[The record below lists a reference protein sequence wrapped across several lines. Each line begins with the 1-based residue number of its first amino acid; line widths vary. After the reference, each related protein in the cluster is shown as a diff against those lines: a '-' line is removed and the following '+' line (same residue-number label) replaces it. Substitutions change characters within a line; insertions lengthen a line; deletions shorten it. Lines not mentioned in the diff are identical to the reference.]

1 MHTRALTW
9 MVALGLLATA
19 CGNDTPES
27 GSTTPPS
34 TAGEPSG
41 TVVLLTHDSF
51 ALTPELLEAFEAE
64 TGITVEVQPSGDAGA
79 VLNRAILTAGEPEGD
94 VLFGVDSNLLG
105 RALAEDLFL
114 PYESAL
120 LEHVPEHLRVDE
132 HVTPIDVGDVCLNTD
147 LAYFEENDLEAPD
160 GLDDLVDP
168 AYEGLTVV
176 EDPSTSS
183 PGLAFLLATVVELG
197 DDWEQWWADLRANDV
212 LVESGWESAYYGAF
226 SGGSGEGDR
235 PIVVSYASSPA
246 AEVYFSEGALTEA
259 PTGVVTSSCFGQV
272 EYAGILRGTSNEPA
286 ARALV
291 DFLLSP
297 EVQADIPLQMF
308 VYPVR
313 GDVPLPAVFNEH
325 AEPIGAPLTM
335 DPVEIDAQREDLI
348 ARWTEIVL
356 R

>member
-1 MHTRALTW
+1 
-9 MVALGLLATA
+9 
-19 CGNDTPES
+19 
-27 GSTTPPS
+27 
-34 TAGEPSG
+34 
-41 TVVLLTHDSF
+41 
-51 ALTPELLEAFEAE
+51 
-64 TGITVEVQPSGDAGA
+64 
-79 VLNRAILTAGEPEGD
+79 VLNRAILTAGDPEGD

-105 RALAEDLFL
+105 RALAEDLFI
-114 PYESAL
+114 PYESPL

-147 LAYFEENDLEAPD
+147 LAYFEDKDLAAPD
-160 GLDDLVDP
+160 SLDDLVDP
-168 AYEGLTVV
+168 AYAGLTVV

-183 PGLAFLLATVVELG
+183 PGLAFLLATVAQYG

-246 AEVYFSEGALTEA
+246 AEVFFSEGALTEA

-272 EYAGILRGTSNEPA
+272 EYAGILRGTGNEPA

-313 GDVPLPAVFNEH
+313 DDVALPEVFADH
-325 AEPIGAPLTM
+325 AAQVAEPLTM
-335 DPVEIDAQREDLI
+335 DPIEIDAQREALI
-348 ARWTEIVL
+348 ARWTEVVL